1 MGSSATTAQ
10 GKSIRLNVNSEIGK
24 LETVLLHRPGRELER
39 LTPDTLKVL
48 LFDDIPWLKQMRDEH
63 EEFADILRGRGANVV
78 YAEELLTETLEG
90 EESKKAFIDGLIE
103 SSVQS
108 NNDLRDALKEY
119 ICAKEPAEVAEIAIS
134 GLKKDE
140 VRHLKYEPNLHDVLY
155 QDRPMHIPPLP
166 NLYFTRDPAAV
177 IGSGISIS
185 SMRTKTRRRE
195 SVVIE
200 HIVGSH
206 PAFAGREKTWYTPD
220 LPDPIE
226 GGDILV
232 LSDEVVAIGCSQRT
246 SPEAID
252 RIARKLFD
260 GGGAREVL
268 AIRIP
273 KARAFMHLD
282 TVFTMVDY
290 DKFTIYPGI
299 EESIQVYSL
308 TPAAGGGVTIG
319 AESDLT
325 SALKRCLRVPAIKL
339 IQSGGGEDMSAAR
352 EQWNDSTNTLAI
364 APGVVVTY
372 ARNERSNEE
381 LRKNGVE
388 VLEINGS
395 ELVRGRGGPRCMS
408 CPLSRAA
415 L

>member
-1 MGSSATTAQ
+1 MTVKEKNIS
-10 GKSIRLNVNSEIGK
+10 LNVTSEIGK
-24 LETVLLHRPGRELER
+24 LGTVLLHRPGRELER

-63 EEFADILRGRGANVV
+63 EEFANILAGRGANVV
-78 YAEELLTETLEG
+78 YAEDLLTETLEG
-90 EESKKAFIDGLIE
+90 EESKKAFVDELIE
-103 SSVQS
+103 TSVQS

-119 ICAKEPAEVAEIAIS
+119 INAKEPAEVAEIAIS

-140 VRHLKYEPNLHDVLY
+140 VRHLKYEPNLHDILY
-155 QDRPMHIPPLP
+155 QDRPMHISPLP

-177 IGSGISIS
+177 IGRGISIS

-195 SVVIE
+195 SVVME
-200 HIVGSH
+200 HIVGAH
-206 PAFAGREKTWYTPD
+206 PAFAGRENIWYTPG
-220 LPDPIE
+220 LPGSIE

-232 LSDEVVAIGCSQRT
+232 LSGEVVAIGCSQRT

-260 GGGAREVL
+260 GGGAKEVL
-268 AIRIP
+268 VIRIP
-273 KARAFMHLD
+273 KTRAFMHLD

-290 DKFTIYPGI
+290 DKFAVYPGI
-299 EESIQVYSL
+299 GESIHVYSL
-308 TPAAGGGVTIG
+308 TPAAGGGVKIS
-319 AESDLT
+319 AETDLP
-325 SALKRCLRVPAIKL
+325 SAIKRCLRLPAIKL
-339 IQSGGGEDMSAAR
+339 IKSGGGEDMSAAR

-381 LRKNGVE
+381 LRKNGIE

-408 CPLSRAA
+408 CPLSRAP